1 VTPVQNLHGTLL
13 TTAKDLQIGNSLL
26 VGLTLAIVVLPQA
39 IAFSTNL
46 AGLPPY
52 FGIYAAIWGVLFT
65 ALLNPSRVFH
75 GGPNSAM
82 SAVIG
87 VTLLPVAPQFG
98 NDYIGYA
105 LSLTLMAAMFQ
116 LVFLVIPALGRML
129 DFLSE
134 PVTNGM
140 ICGIGLFL
148 IFKSFS
154 GFAGLPINTEAEWPL
169 WIAWQTFMA
178 MLEIGNMHA
187 IHVGLMTLVV
197 TVIARQF
204 TPIRN
209 AAILL
214 GIIAGTL
221 LSEYL
226 NHRYGLENT
235 LIEQTANMSAIGFV
249 FPSLPLFTQEAM
261 PDLISIIPGAITLG
275 LLGLFQ
281 TGAAMRRMNRKQGH
295 YISARHGIFADSV
308 SNGLLPFLS
317 SMPTCASFNRMWLMH
332 SMGARSRLAAVFS
345 AIILLLM
352 VLFLSDLIAI
362 IPIPAM
368 AATIMVVGANMIN
381 WSDIRPHFNNAPE
394 GIVFVASFASVH
406 LLGLFGAVICGSL
419 LALGYAKW
427 EKAHPNVSLEGN
439 TLKIKGNIYYGSLPV
454 IESLFHRAIAR
465 NEELTV
471 DFSRVHHIDPEGV
484 RWLTEIKRHEHIRL
498 IDRRSGI
505 DRRTGRRVE
514 HTKTDRRQ
522 RRVL

>member
-1 VTPVQNLHGTLL
+1 MYASRMNRV
-13 TTAKDLQIGNSLL
+13 KDYRVGNSLL

-39 IAFSTNL
+39 IAFSTTL

-65 ALLNPSRVFH
+65 AALNPSRVFH

-105 LSLTLMAAMFQ
+105 LSLILVAGLFQ
-116 LVFLVIPALGRML
+116 LLFLVIPALGRLL

-134 PVTNGM
+134 PVINGM

-148 IFKSFS
+148 IFKSFT
-154 GFAGLPINTEAEWPL
+154 GFAGLPINTEVEWPL
-169 WIAWQTFMA
+169 WIAWQTFLA

-187 IHVGLMTLVV
+187 IHIGLLTLIV
-197 TVIARQF
+197 TVVARQF
-204 TPIRN
+204 KCIRN

-226 NHRYGLENT
+226 NSRYGLENT

-249 FPSLPLFTQEAM
+249 FPSIPLLSQEAM
-261 PDLISIIPGAITLG
+261 PDLISIIPGAVTLA

-281 TGAAMRRMNRKQGH
+281 TVAAMRRMNRKQGL
-295 YISARHGIFADSV
+295 YISARHGIFSDSV
-308 SNGLLPFLS
+308 SNCLLPFIS

-332 SMGARSRLAAVFS
+332 SMGATSRLAAVFS
-345 AIILLLM
+345 GLILLLL
-352 VLFLSDLIAI
+352 VLFFSDVIAV

-368 AATIMVVGANMIN
+368 AATIMIVGANMIN
-381 WSDIRPHFNNAPE
+381 WSDIKPHFHNLPE
-394 GIVFVASFASVH
+394 AVVFVASFASVH
-406 LLGLFGAVICGSL
+406 IFGLFGAVICGSL
-419 LALGYAKW
+419 LALAYAKW
-427 EKAHPNVSLEGN
+427 EKAHPNVVLEGN
-439 TLKIKGNIYYGSLPV
+439 VLKIRGNIYYGSLPV
-454 IESLFHRAIAR
+454 VEALFHKALAQTHT
-465 NEELTV
+465 LAV
-471 DFSRVHHIDPEGV
+471 DFSAVHHIDPEGV
-484 RWLTEIKRHEHIRL
+484 RWLAEIKSHPQVRL
-498 IDRRSGI
+498 LDRRDGM
-505 DRRTGRRVE
+505 DRRTGERVIP
-514 HTKTDRRQ
+514 TKTDRRQ